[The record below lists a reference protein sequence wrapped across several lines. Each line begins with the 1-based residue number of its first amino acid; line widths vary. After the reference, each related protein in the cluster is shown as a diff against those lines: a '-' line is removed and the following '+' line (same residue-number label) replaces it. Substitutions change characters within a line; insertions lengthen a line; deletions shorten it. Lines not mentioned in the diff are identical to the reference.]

1 MSSVYYEQLAL
12 DWSPENKENRQF
24 NLIVF
29 VVVFVILLAAI
40 AISSITVPDEPR
52 VARNVVPE
60 RIANFIIEK
69 KKPEPKKVTPEVK
82 PKPKPKPKP
91 KAKKTVKK
99 LPKVKAQKPLTKT
112 QKKARGKAADS
123 GLLAL
128 GNELADLMDT
138 SDISAMVGGDVKSS
152 SVSAATAT
160 GQNKTLLMA
169 DASKGSGGI
178 NAVEYTAAVA
188 ATQLT
193 QRELTQVKQ
202 SLLSPEVQAK
212 SATTQAKQSR
222 SAGVRAEE
230 DITIVFDQN
239 KSKLYSIYNRA
250 RRTNPNLKGKIVLEI
265 TISPA
270 GKITQIKVVS
280 SELNDSK
287 LESRLVNRIKFF
299 SFGAKQVEQV
309 IVTYPGG
316 LGNDEF
322 LGNGMISTQGS
333 TFTFPVY
340 FPKLGGTWSFA
351 ITGNIKS
358 GTCVGKSFTVT
369 TSMNVSGK

>member
-12 DWSPENKENRQF
+12 EWSPEDKENRQF

-29 VVVFVILLAAI
+29 VVVFVILLLAI
-40 AISSITVPDEPR
+40 AISLVTLPDEPG

-69 KKPEPKKVTPEVK
+69 KKPEPKKVKAEVE
-82 PKPKPKPKP
+82 PKPGAKLKPIAKP
-91 KAKKTVKK
+91 AVKE
-99 LPKVKAQKPLTKT
+99 LAKVKVQKPLTKT
-112 QKKARGKAADS
+112 QKKARKKAAES

-138 SDISAMVGGDVKSS
+138 ADISAMVGGDVKSS

-169 DASKGSGGI
+169 DASKGSGGV
-178 NAVEYTAAVA
+178 NAIEYTTSVA
-188 ATQLT
+188 GTQLS
-193 QRELTQVKQ
+193 QRAITQVNQ
-202 SLLSPEVQAK
+202 SLLSPQVQSK
-212 SATTQAKQSR
+212 SATTQANKSR

-265 TISPA
+265 TISPG
-270 GKITQIKVVS
+270 GKVTQIKVLT

-299 SFGAKQVEQV
+299 SFGAMRVEQV
-309 IVTYPGG
+309 IVTYPI
-316 LGNDEF
+316 EF
-322 LGNGMISTQGS
+322 LPS
-333 TFTFPVY
+333 
-340 FPKLGGTWSFA
+340 
-351 ITGNIKS
+351 
-358 GTCVGKSFTVT
+358 
-369 TSMNVSGK
+369 

>member
-1 MSSVYYEQLAL
+1 VSSVYYEQLAL
-12 DWSPENKENRQF
+12 EWSPEDKENRQF

-29 VVVFVILLAAI
+29 VLVFVILLAAI
-40 AISSITVPDEPR
+40 AISLVTVPDEPE

-69 KKPEPKKVTPEVK
+69 KKPEPKKVKAEVK
-82 PKPKPKPKP
+82 PKPGAKLKPI
-91 KAKKTVKK
+91 AKTAVKE
-99 LPKVKAQKPLTKT
+99 LAKVKAQKPLTKT
-112 QKKARGKAADS
+112 QKKAREKASES

-138 SDISAMVGGDVKSS
+138 SDISAMVGVDVKSS

-169 DASKGSGGI
+169 DASKGSGGV
-178 NAVEYTAAVA
+178 NAIEYPTTVA
-188 ATQLT
+188 GTQIS
-193 QRELTQVKQ
+193 QRAITQVNQ
-202 SLLSPEVQAK
+202 SLLSPQVQSK
-212 SATTQAKQSR
+212 SATTQANKSR

-265 TISPA
+265 TISPG
-270 GKITQIKVVS
+270 GKVTLIKVLT
-280 SELNDSK
+280 SELNDAK

-299 SFGAKQVEQV
+299 SFGAMQVEQV
-309 IVTYPGG
+309 IVTYPI
-316 LGNDEF
+316 EF
-322 LGNGMISTQGS
+322 LPS
-333 TFTFPVY
+333 
-340 FPKLGGTWSFA
+340 
-351 ITGNIKS
+351 
-358 GTCVGKSFTVT
+358 
-369 TSMNVSGK
+369 